1 MGHKH
6 RYSERALE
14 PVWYPGDED
23 EEYGEG
29 VPRIQFV
36 IRNGRVPAK
45 LDNEEVPTLGW
56 LLDLRNRRNPAEP
69 PILWLL
75 QFVEGQYQKKQH
87 LFSCLLPRS
96 PVLAALKILF
106 YSKDIILGDSG
117 LQVMIVFMKMIMT
130 KLMRTWGHFAWSV
143 SYRSSS

>member
-1 MGHKH
+1 MGHRH

-29 VPRIQFV
+29 VPFIQFV
-36 IRNGRVPAK
+36 IRNGRVAAK

-56 LLDLRNRRNPAEP
+56 LLDLRNRPNPAEP

-75 QFVEGQYQKKQH
+75 QFVEGQ
-87 LFSCLLPRS
+87 
-96 PVLAALKILF
+96 
-106 YSKDIILGDSG
+106 
-117 LQVMIVFMKMIMT
+117 
-130 KLMRTWGHFAWSV
+130 
-143 SYRSSS
+143 